1 MFSRQA
7 DRAWAAAL
15 RCALPPVPEHMN
27 IKNKLD
33 ECIDRLLSHFEP
45 IMVFEREESYSL
57 LVLRASEIIAFESIE
72 GANGD
77 CPFASLREYQQRNET
92 ELLAGFLGYGLTA
105 GTAGIIKQK
114 ENPLSLPD
122 AAFFAVS
129 QAIRVDRKSGEL
141 TLVAGDQALEQEI
154 RKALETQVPAP
165 ESLSGDLRSAPA
177 PTPVMEKAE
186 FLRRVQETK
195 ALIESGEAFQIV
207 LSQRFTMP
215 FQTSALAAYRLLR
228 RESGAAYNYYLRMPG
243 FEYLGASPETLAT
256 VRGRRLALKALAGT
270 RPRGRCEDE
279 DRRRE
284 RNLLSC
290 PKERAEHMMLVDLG
304 RNDVGVVSVAGSVQ
318 VGELARVMRLPN
330 VMHLATSIEGEME
343 EHVTAHDAI
352 KSCFPRGTV
361 SGAPKK
367 RAMEILALLESEQR
381 GIYSGGVGFFEL
393 GGDADFAI
401 AIRSA
406 VIKDNRAHINA
417 GAGIVHDSIA
427 EHEYAETLNKARA
440 IIEPLRRASCRF

>member
-1 MFSRQA
+1 
-7 DRAWAAAL
+7 
-15 RCALPPVPEHMN
+15 MN

-33 ECIDRLLSHFEP
+33 ECIDRLISHFEP
-45 IMVFEREESYSL
+45 LMVFEKDESYSL
-57 LVLRASEIIAFESIE
+57 LILEAREIISIE
-72 GANGD
+72 ANETKEGK
-77 CPFASLREYQQRNET
+77 CPFEYLRDYQERNRT
-92 ELLAGFLGYGLTA
+92 QLLAGFLGYGLTA
-105 GTAGIIKQK
+105 GTAGIEKQK

-129 QAIRVDRKSGEL
+129 IAIRVDRSTGEL
-141 TLVAGDQALEQEI
+141 TIAGGDRALEKEI
-154 RKALETQVPAP
+154 AEALEREAPA
-165 ESLSGDLRSAPA
+165 ESLSEDLSAAPEPA
-177 PTPVMEKAE
+177 PVMEKAE
-186 FLRRVQETK
+186 FLRRVK
-195 ALIESGEAFQIV
+195 IARALIESGEAFQIV

-215 FQTSALAAYRLLR
+215 FEASALAAYRLLR

-284 RNLLSC
+284 ANLVSC

-304 RNDVGVVSVAGSVQ
+304 RNDVGAVSVAGSVQ

-330 VMHLATSIEGEME
+330 VMHLATSIEGELE
-343 EHVTAHDAI
+343 GHVTAHDAI

-367 RAMEILALLESEQR
+367 RAMEILSTLETEQR
-381 GIYSGGVGFFEL
+381 GIYAGGVGFFEL

-406 VIKDNRAHINA
+406 LIKDNRAHINA

-427 EHEYAETLNKARA
+427 EHEYRETLNKARA
-440 IIEPLRRASCRF
+440 IIDPLRRAACRF